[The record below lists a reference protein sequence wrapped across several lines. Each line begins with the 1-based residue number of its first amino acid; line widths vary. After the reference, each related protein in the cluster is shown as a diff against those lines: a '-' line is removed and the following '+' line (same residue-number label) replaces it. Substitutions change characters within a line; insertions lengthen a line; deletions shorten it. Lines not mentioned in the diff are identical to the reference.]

1 MDLATAEDVSDLT
14 ASDAVSGL
22 DGMIAD
28 LTEMDRETI
37 AELGLEAVPSAAL
50 KLRLLIHM
58 LLKQESLEEKK
69 KILSTFYIPS
79 FSTVYF

>member
-50 KLRLLIHM
+50 KLRLLVHM

>member
-37 AELGLEAVPSAAL
+37 AELGLEAVPTAAL
-50 KLRLLIHM
+50 KLRLLVHM
-58 LLKQESLEEKK
+58 LLQQESLEEKN

>member
-37 AELGLEAVPSAAL
+37 AELGLEAVPTAAL
-50 KLRLLIHM
+50 KLRLLVHM

>member
-1 MDLATAEDVSDLT
+1 MDLSTAENVSDLT

-50 KLRLLIHM
+50 KLRLLVHM
-58 LLKQESLEEKK
+58 LLEQESLEKK
-69 KILSTFYIPS
+69 NKILSTFYILS

>member
-50 KLRLLIHM
+50 KLRLLVHM
-58 LLKQESLEEKK
+58 L
-69 KILSTFYIPS
+69 
-79 FSTVYF
+79 

>member
-50 KLRLLIHM
+50 KLRLLVHFV
-58 LLKQESLEEKK
+58 KQESLEEKN